1 MEKIK
6 KIKVLESEFELL
18 ELIRNYRTILPD
30 DRRNLKWGLIG
41 AFEELIEKPLNREVQ
56 LKLWG

>member
-1 MEKIK
+1 MK
-6 KIKVLESEFELL
+6 KIKNIKVKKSEFKLL

-41 AFEELIEKPLNREVQ
+41 AFEELIEKPLNREIQ